1 MRKITKIINICFC
14 LALASLFAC
23 KEAPKNSAPS
33 DQPGVDQV
41 DPKAELAAIT
51 DVVHNFYKWYV
62 TFTGDEKRNVNY
74 LDMKS
79 KVTKLDNAKVAV
91 YHAELMKSGFLSKS
105 YIDHDLAELKNFEAI
120 WQKGKENVNEFP
132 ITGMDRNRVFC
143 GQDWD
148 TEAFTTRAIQAEAL
162 GTNQVKV
169 AIEHAELELIKE
181 NGKWLISKI
190 TCN

>member
-1 MRKITKIINICFC
+1 MKMRKLFVFF
-14 LALASLFAC
+14 LALASFSAC
-23 KEAPKNSAPS
+23 QEAPKNNAPT
-33 DQPGVDQV
+33 DQTGVDEV
-41 DPKAELAAIT
+41 DLKAELAAIT
-51 DVVHNFYKWYV
+51 DVVHNFYNWYI

-148 TEAFTTRAIQAEAL
+148 TEAFTTRAIQAETL

-169 AIEHAELELIKE
+169 AIEHAELELTKE